1 MLPAAAASPRTHVLG
16 NVLKPVELLLRRAVE
31 WQRWQQRWHRLCTI
45 AGSSGDGGG
54 GARIYSVLRI
64 GEARKDGSSR
74 NSLQIKRSDRCAPD
88 GSAAGALLSPPL
100 PPDVSK
106 TSNANNE
113 PALINLELI
122 RTDERT
128 DGRHG
133 RSRSRALADALLC
146 ASVPPPSR
154 CLLTYTYPFSPWHD
168 WNWTGQV

>member
-45 AGSSGDGGG
+45 AGSSGGSDGED

-128 DGRHG
+128 DGTGDRHRE
-133 RSRSRALADALLC
+133 RSRTRCSARLRLGPSSLPLPTYLHIPLLPV
-146 ASVPPPSR
+146 A
-154 CLLTYTYPFSPWHD
+154 
-168 WNWTGQV
+168 